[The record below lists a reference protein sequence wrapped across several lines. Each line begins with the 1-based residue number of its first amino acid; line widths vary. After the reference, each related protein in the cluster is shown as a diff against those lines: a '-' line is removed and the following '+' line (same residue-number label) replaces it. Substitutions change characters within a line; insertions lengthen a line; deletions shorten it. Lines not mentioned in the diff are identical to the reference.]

1 MTFYVTTSHN
11 LKSEICF
18 RSDTNTIM
26 NINRD
31 MCVHVEDES
40 TQIDGEKQLEKNSNE
55 IISEAT
61 DLYK

>member
-1 MTFYVTTSHN
+1 MWKKQRKQNNAKHEVSMTFYVTTSHN

-40 TQIDGEKQLEKNSNE
+40 TQIDGEK
-55 IISEAT
+55 
-61 DLYK
+61 